1 MAQYN
6 ADIRIG
12 VTGKTQL
19 NQLETQLKRTQT
31 TLNKLNKSLNLRAK
45 VQTIKLDTRA
55 ANTQI
60 KNLEQRINRLGRTVT
75 INVRQNEKP
84 GKGGSSGG
92 SNVTAVVGG
101 GASESLVAAKA
112 LRPIAKA
119 LTNEAQDLLDADLA
133 RKKAVEDTL
142 GLQEKI
148 RSELA
153 KQSDLSKK
161 LNTVDGSTTPQART
175 ANMNRLFGGNVS
187 KAGNKLSP
195 KQSFALADQEV
206 NRLEGSIQRLGKA
219 YRGSLPAV
227 TATSKAYQQLAGDA
241 KNAAKAQTEA
251 AAKTAASADR
261 TKRFRKGAGAGA
273 AVAGLRIPGL
283 EGASAGAL
291 GGFAVGGRS
300 GAIGGGL
307 VGLAVDLTKGFI
319 AATSEVTKF
328 NNQLKLSQKALAN
341 TVFSGEEL
349 ASALA
354 SIDSIS
360 DDFLV
365 PIGDATK
372 QFTKLNAAA
381 RASGFGVDEV
391 AEVYRGLAAA
401 NVALGGDAERL
412 NGILLATQQVFSK
425 GKVQAEELRGQIGER
440 LAGAFAKFAD
450 AAGLSTS
457 ELDKALEQGE
467 VSLEDFVK
475 FSKSLLD
482 EYEDDAKRLATEP
495 ENAAARLKLAM
506 DDLKKAMGPILQGI
520 GNAFTKMATE
530 AVKALTTMFN
540 AINAFFN
547 KAQMG
552 TAKKVYDGLRNNA
565 VDLQRQKNEIDNNPD
580 RRGSGFGQTSDK
592 EYAALVDNIDRVS
605 TAAGNAYTRLQE
617 LKNPLGDLLPS
628 GKPLVEA
635 PEITGGG
642 EGGGGGGGAG
652 GGAGRQSQLPDLASE
667 LQYLKDLQAI
677 EQQRTAMGERDA
689 VLRDFRL
696 SQLAIEASREKDI
709 RDINLSDAP
718 VAEKLASIANVQV
731 AATTD
736 LLALKNDMAEFDREE
751 LVNNEAILRDLD
763 GAIALE
769 KVYTNE
775 KRIQLETALA
785 IAAVEAD
792 SSKSGPQREKEVNKL
807 KELAKARLFNAD
819 PINAYMTQL
828 KTGLTDTRQQI
839 ADLARTIETELGS
852 ALSNA
857 ITGLIDGTT
866 TVQEAFGNM
875 FANIGKAFIDMATQM
890 LAQKAI
896 LMLLGAFTGGGGQ
909 SVGPGLFNLSG
920 GQFGSFAGG
929 GYTGDGP
936 RSGGVDGQ
944 GGFPAILHPQEF
956 VYDGFADARN
966 AMGGSGGGGGE
977 EGGGLSS
984 EAINR
989 SFSENSSSITMTNSY
1004 MRERSMERESMAVM
1018 GGAGSMVIETQVINN
1033 VEYASVEQVQA
1044 AAAGAA
1050 KQARAQVFSDMK
1062 NKPSRRAMV
1071 GLK

>member
-19 NQLETQLKRTQT
+19 NQLENQLKRTQT

-45 VQTIKLDTRA
+45 VQAIKLDTRA

-60 KNLEQRINRLGRTVT
+60 KNLEQRINRLGRTITV
-75 INVRQNEKP
+75 NLRVNEKE
-84 GKGGSSGG
+84 GKKSGG
-92 SNVTAVVGG
+92 NNNTTILSSNNSKQQNVGLSALLATSAKLKDTDRERLKIAKQLTPVLEQQNAKQKEIKDQVAKINKNRTEATNVSNG
-101 GASESLVAAKA
+101 FGTKARLNQLNFGYAALLRKLQRLRGEYKGITTEVRGYQRAADSVNDDAIIRAERRRQRVAELRRKKQRGAS
-112 LRPIAKA
+112 IA
-119 LTNEAQDLLDADLA
+119 
-133 RKKAVEDTL
+133 
-142 GLQEKI
+142 
-148 RSELA
+148 
-153 KQSDLSKK
+153 
-161 LNTVDGSTTPQART
+161 
-175 ANMNRLFGGNVS
+175 
-187 KAGNKLSP
+187 
-195 KQSFALADQEV
+195 
-206 NRLEGSIQRLGKA
+206 
-219 YRGSLPAV
+219 
-227 TATSKAYQQLAGDA
+227 
-241 KNAAKAQTEA
+241 
-251 AAKTAASADR
+251 
-261 TKRFRKGAGAGA
+261 KGAGAGLA
-273 AVAGLRIPGL
+273 ASGLSIPGL
-283 EGASAGAL
+283 GNTSAGAL
-291 GGFAVGGRS
+291 AGAYAGGPAGAAFGAAVGFAT
-300 GAIGGGL
+300 
-307 VGLAVDLTKGFI
+307 DLTQGFA
-319 AATSEVTKF
+319 AATAEVTKF

-349 ASALA
+349 AAALA

-440 LAGAFAKFAD
+440 LAGAFAKFAES
-450 AAGLSTS
+450 AGLSTS
-457 ELDKALEQGE
+457 QLDKALEKGE
-467 VSLEDFVK
+467 VSLEDFVR

-482 EYEDDAKRLATEP
+482 EYEEDAKRLATEP

-506 DDLKKAMGPILQGI
+506 DDLKKAAGPILQSI
-520 GNAFTKMATE
+520 GNAFTELANAAVQSLTKM
-530 AVKALTTMFN
+530 LN
-540 AINAFFN
+540 AINDFRMAAAKGKYQETRRNLKEQRDQLATDVANSKRDTFIKPIGSDQIIASQTRAVQAAKAANDRAFGDLN
-547 KAQMG
+547 RLRQQMLP
-552 TAKKVYDGLRNNA
+552 AIEA
-565 VDLQRQKNEIDNNPD
+565 
-580 RRGSGFGQTSDK
+580 SG
-592 EYAALVDNIDRVS
+592 
-605 TAAGNAYTRLQE
+605 
-617 LKNPLGDLLPS
+617 NPLPTKLTEP
-628 GKPLVEA
+628 P
-635 PEITGGG
+635 TGGNDKAK
-642 EGGGGGGGAG
+642 GGGAG
-652 GGAGRQSQLPDLASE
+652 PKGPTDRSDELLLEIKYQTRLNE
-667 LQYLKDLQAI
+667 LQKQQVVGNERAVQAN
-677 EQQRTAMGERDA
+677 QTFM
-689 VLRDFRL
+689 
-696 SQLAIEASREKDI
+696 
-709 RDINLSDAP
+709 
-718 VAEKLASIANVQV
+718 
-731 AATTD
+731 
-736 LLALKNDMAEFDREE
+736 
-751 LVNNEAILRDLD
+751 
-763 GAIALE
+763 
-769 KVYTNE
+769 
-775 KRIQLETALA
+775 
-785 IAAVEAD
+785 
-792 SSKSGPQREKEVNKL
+792 
-807 KELAKARLFNAD
+807 ELAKLRIDYETELERIDQQDLTNASKTYAKELERLKLLEAVGEVELNNA
-819 PINAYMTQL
+819 QL
-828 KTGLTDTRQQI
+828 KFDRNEELKTTLRGLQEQIDIEGALTDEAKLQAEWAARIAELQADGSYDPAEKVKLEAKINQLYSQRLALLDPLVQYQRELERSLGDTRGKI
-839 ADLARTIETELGS
+839 ASLARTVESELGT

-866 TVQEAFGNM
+866 TVEEAFSNM

-896 LMLLGAFTGGGGQ
+896 LMLLSAFTGGAGGGAAAGAQ
-909 SVGPGLFNLSG
+909 GIGAAAAG
-920 GQFGSFAGG
+920 GFSFAGG

-936 RSGGVDGQ
+936 RAGGVDGQ
-944 GGFPAILHPQEF
+944 GGFPAILHPQEY

-977 EGGGLSS
+977 DGGGLSS

-1062 NKPSRRAMV
+1062 NKPARRAMV